1 MAECDAE
8 PSGVRQVVRDPT
20 MDKSGVYWSWN
31 EGLNNF
37 ENQLSGEASDPV
49 KAGKLWDISTE
60 LVGL

>member
-1 MAECDAE
+1 M
-8 PSGVRQVVRDPT
+8 VRDPA
-20 MDKSGVYWSWN
+20 MSKSGVYWSWN

-49 KAGKLWDISTE
+49 KAGKLWDISTQ